1 MEEGEAEGLPAQDD
15 GETSEW
21 WFYVAGGRMMGP
33 FTPYQMKQSYN
44 AGLIGHQTRVRWLP
58 VCYGKPALVDN
69 SDPENTSAL
78 QEICG
83 DGMPPFMDA
92 LAPQPSPQSVLQDRV
107 RSRVQRAR
115 GSLVRGAVPAPSHG
129 IVPAGVPGLPPC
141 AAPTAAAVKP
151 SLPAM
156 PNRESSEEFGV

>member
-92 LAPQPSPQSVLQDRV
+92 RADEMRPLPPKT
-107 RSRVQRAR
+107 AR
-115 GSLVRGAVPAPSHG
+115 GRAVVDKPKPVEERAHNGMTPEMLVQELREN
-129 IVPAGVPGLPPC
+129 PPQHC
-141 AAPTAAAVKP
+141 AACHY
-151 SLPAM
+151 
-156 PNRESSEEFGV
+156 